1 MAPVYLTFLPY
12 IIEQCG
18 RSFLLGNFDCISF
31 NMILEVDSD
40 GGWYIGGEKLEAYV
54 AIGIPGELIPTTTG
68 SRLNAPLKEKSRVI
82 SI

>member
-1 MAPVYLTFLPY
+1 
-12 IIEQCG
+12 
-18 RSFLLGNFDCISF
+18 
-31 NMILEVDSD
+31 MILEVDSD

-54 AIGIPGELIPTTTG
+54 TIGIPGELIPTTTG